1 LSKSTTQ
8 SKPVTQIWKF
18 TDSDENV
25 KVKST
30 LEQFL
35 NVLYDYADQTKLV
48 GEDSSGKV
56 KTLKL
61 STIPRF
67 NTSVVGSKSGNS
79 KAFMWFKDTDLWN
92 NEIEFTFVVN
102 AKSWR
107 KAIAETQTTK
117 FLVGALIDQ
126 SIKILLAINGMKF
139 RNVDGRHNKNVIH
152 LQSVFGVM
160 NADKRSIESIANA
173 KLDKF
178 LARADVMKMLDVL
191 RKLLQPTTEETSG
204 DSTDDNP
211 KKFGVS
217 CADKNC
223 DFNEIF
229 GKKIFSEDTRDIVEK
244 YFNGSD
250 KFCGHVITLDSIE
263 TN

>member
-1 LSKSTTQ
+1 M
-8 SKPVTQIWKF
+8 KF
-18 TDSDENV
+18 RNATD
-25 KVKST
+25 
-30 LEQFL
+30 
-35 NVLYDYADQTKLV
+35 A
-48 GEDSSGKV
+48 
-56 KTLKL
+56 
-61 STIPRF
+61 
-67 NTSVVGSKSGNS
+67 
-79 KAFMWFKDTDLWN
+79 WN
-92 NEIEFTFVVN
+92 NEPEFTFIVN

-107 KAIAETQTTK
+107 KAIAKDQATK

-126 SIKILLAINGMKF
+126 SIKVLLAVNGLQFK
-139 RNVDGRHNKNVIH
+139 NADGKNNANVIN

-160 NADKRSIESIANA
+160 NADKRSIESVANA

-178 LARADVMKMLDVL
+178 LARADVLEMVAVL
-191 RKLLQPTTEETSG
+191 RKLLQPTTKETSD
-204 DSTDDNP
+204 DSTDDKP

-244 YFNGSD
+244 YFNGTD
-250 KFCGHVITLDSIE
+250 KFCGHVITLDAIE

>member
-1 LSKSTTQ
+1 MSKTTQ
-8 SKPVTQIWKF
+8 SKQVTKIWKF
-18 TDSDENV
+18 TDSDEHV
-25 KVKST
+25 KVKTT

-35 NVLYDYADQTKLV
+35 NVLYDYSDTTKLV
-48 GEDSSGKV
+48 GETSDGKT

-61 STIPRF
+61 ATIQF
-67 NTSVVGSKSGNS
+67 NTRIVASEGGNS
-79 KAFMWFKDTDLWN
+79 KAFMKFRNATDAWN
-92 NEIEFTFVVN
+92 NEPEFTFVVN

-107 KAIAETQTTK
+107 KAIAEDQTTK

-126 SIKILLAINGMKF
+126 SIKVLLAVNGLQFK
-139 RNVDGRHNKNVIH
+139 NADGKNNANVIN

-160 NADKRSIESIANA
+160 NADKRSIESVANA

-178 LARADVMKMLDVL
+178 LARADVLEMVAVL
-191 RKLLQPTTEETSG
+191 RKLLQPTTKE
-204 DSTDDNP
+204 TDDNTDDKP

-244 YFNGSD
+244 YFNGTD
-250 KFCGHVITLDSIE
+250 DQFCGHVITLDSIE

>member
-1 LSKSTTQ
+1 MSKTTTQ
-8 SKPVTQIWKF
+8 PKQVARIWKF

-35 NVLYDYADQTKLV
+35 NVLYDYSDTTKLV
-48 GEDSSGKV
+48 GETSDGKT

-61 STIPRF
+61 STIPNF
-67 NTSVVGSKSGNS
+67 NTSVVGSKGGNS

-92 NEIEFTFVVN
+92 NEPEFTFVVN

-107 KAIAETQTTK
+107 KAIAEDQTTK

-126 SIKILLAINGMKF
+126 SIKVLLAVNGLQFK
-139 RNVDGRHNKNVIH
+139 NTDGKNNANVIN

-160 NADKRSIESIANA
+160 NADKRSIESVANA

-178 LARADVMKMLDVL
+178 LARADVLEMVAVL
-191 RKLLQPTTEETSG
+191 RKLLQPTTKETEET
-204 DSTDDNP
+204 TDDKS

-229 GKKIFSEDTRDIVEK
+229 GKKIFSEDNRDIVEK
-244 YFNGSD
+244 YFNGDD
-250 KFCGHVITLDSIE
+250 KFCGHVITLDAIE
-263 TN
+263 AN